1 MRVKEIHEFLNR
13 LWGDM
18 FALNEELKVELPERG
33 FKVEDIEEVFG
44 AYIFIDGK
52 WERMLYPHPAF
63 QVRPQI
69 EVGATPESYYFVV
82 AIPRERVSEGFLA
95 LFLELFPRS
104 FIYGSEDFLSDV
116 YNWRLDGRVSPV
128 EVMGKIEKSDEEIF
142 QFEANFGSAEM
153 LKKGLMR
160 LIEIGKRFEVFDL

>member
-1 MRVKEIHEFLNR
+1 MKVEEIHEFLNK
-13 LWGDM
+13 LWNDV
-18 FALNEELKVELPERG
+18 FTLNNQLKAELAEKG
-33 FKVEDIEEVFG
+33 FEVDDVEEVFG

-52 WERMLYPHPAF
+52 WEQMLYPHPAF

-82 AIPRERVSEGFLA
+82 AIPRDRISEDFLS

-116 YNWRLDGRVSPV
+116 YNWRGDKASPG
-128 EVMGKIEKSDEEIF
+128 EILERIKGSDEKVL
-142 QFEANFGSAEM
+142 QFEANFESVEE
-153 LKKGLMR
+153 LKEGLLK